1 MTTNTQRSSALN
13 GRFSR
18 RPIPFASARSR
29 DTKKADHLGTT
40 AKANL
45 AFKAVRLPCAMSS
58 DFGACPVVNNRATRV
73 YPRNLR
79 LPRSGVANC
88 AAAPC
93 LSSGSCGGVVGP
105 DAEQHAYSH
114 PRPEHGSSVSDDS
127 HCGGDLVGIGP
138 FHKVSTRPRLHG
150 GVVTVVRP
158 WALVIENVPPS
169 SSAR

>member
-1 MTTNTQRSSALN
+1 MLPSSLLVEPAYRT
-13 GRFSR
+13 GPTYTR
-18 RPIPFASARSR
+18 
-29 DTKKADHLGTT
+29 TLGPEVGE
-40 AKANL
+40 L
-45 AFKAVRLPCAMSS
+45 CDLIGF
-58 DFGACPVVNNRATRV
+58 
-73 YPRNLR
+73 
-79 LPRSGVANC
+79 
-88 AAAPC
+88 
-93 LSSGSCGGVVGP
+93 GP